1 MTRTTRSH
9 RSDDAP
15 TGMPTRTRE
24 RAFFYS
30 IPRANAAVK
39 RKHSLRRG
47 NEGNFIA
54 AFRIIIPGEQ
64 ISRGEGEGD
73 GDGEEKEEEEK
84 MEKEEEKLDKKR

>member
-1 MTRTTRSH
+1 MTPRRGCQLEPES
-9 RSDDAP
+9 AL
-15 TGMPTRTRE
+15 
-24 RAFFYS
+24 FYS

-64 ISRGEGEGD
+64 ISRGEGEGE
-73 GDGEEKEEEEK
+73 GEEKKEEEENK
-84 MEKEEEKLDKKR
+84 EKEEKLDKKR